1 MNANTMKA
9 INRRLDAG
17 ENAFYIG
24 KYFYDYD
31 SISGR
36 LRRREQTPGYTPTS
50 DWEVVP
56 VNAD

>member
-1 MNANTMKA
+1 MNANTLKA

-24 KYFYDYD
+24 KYFYDYN

-36 LRRREQTPGYTPTS
+36 LRRREQIPGYILTS
-50 DWEVVP
+50 EWETVP
-56 VNAD
+56 INAD